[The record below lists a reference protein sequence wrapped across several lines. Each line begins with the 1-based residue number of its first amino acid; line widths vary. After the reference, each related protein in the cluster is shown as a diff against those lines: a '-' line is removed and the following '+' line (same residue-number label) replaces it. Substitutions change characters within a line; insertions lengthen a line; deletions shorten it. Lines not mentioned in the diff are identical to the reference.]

1 MRRKKKELLRAAI
14 YARRTVDDK
23 KSDSIQMQIE
33 TCQRHL
39 EISRRDRIESVSL
52 YIDEGFS
59 RRNTNRPDWQRMMQD
74 IEDGQLDLICVY
86 RIDRISGNMLD
97 FSMFHT
103 KVVDDYGLELIAVR
117 EGIDSAYSITGN
129 TMAYIS
135 ATMATHEVKQD
146 SIRSFDNSRNLAVH
160 GFWSGGKP
168 PLGYTLIPV
177 TVNGKIHKMLELL
190 PEDIEYK
197 KNLVSLFLD
206 NNFTL
211 SSMEGYLKRN
221 SIKTRN
227 GKFFSTV
234 QLHSLLTA
242 PQCVENTPEMY
253 DYFASLGCEMEQTHS
268 SRDKWDGQHG
278 IIVFGRTTEQKG
290 RHQNA
295 PPDEWLVCIGKHK
308 PFMKAETFFRIRKQ
322 LDSHTFNKT
331 SVHPPQLLKGA
342 LRCQCGSLMRVSYK
356 RRVDGSYSSWYYC
369 LNRMRKGKEYC
380 GCRQIKTDI
389 LNNKVLEIFRNIQT
403 DPAAADRFLFRNS
416 FHGSRP
422 TSASLR
428 NRERSINQKV
438 ENLISVLAK
447 NSDSSAA
454 RYIISEMERLDA
466 ELKECRK
473 QILSVSASEN
483 KLTLSK

>member
-227 GKFFSTV
+227 GKFFQPSSSIPFLLRHSVSKTLQRCMIILLLSGARWNKRTPPEISGTASTV
-234 QLHSLLTA
+234 LL
-242 PQCVENTPEMY
+242 
-253 DYFASLGCEMEQTHS
+253 
-268 SRDKWDGQHG
+268 
-278 IIVFGRTTEQKG
+278 
-290 RHQNA
+290 
-295 PPDEWLVCIGKHK
+295 
-308 PFMKAETFFRIRKQ
+308 
-322 LDSHTFNKT
+322 
-331 SVHPPQLLKGA
+331 
-342 LRCQCGSLMRVSYK
+342 
-356 RRVDGSYSSWYYC
+356 
-369 LNRMRKGKEYC
+369 
-380 GCRQIKTDI
+380 
-389 LNNKVLEIFRNIQT
+389 
-403 DPAAADRFLFRNS
+403 
-416 FHGSRP
+416 
-422 TSASLR
+422 
-428 NRERSINQKV
+428 
-438 ENLISVLAK
+438 
-447 NSDSSAA
+447 SSAEPPSKKA
-454 RYIISEMERLDA
+454 GTKTLRLTNGLCA
-466 ELKECRK
+466 
-473 QILSVSASEN
+473 SVSTN
-483 KLTLSK
+483 PL